1 MFNLILSVNPD
12 KEYGFTFSGID
23 TEKLFTFLFIVMFII
38 SLCLIGYIFYL
49 KFKINKL
56 ESKENKEEETSES

>member
-1 MFNLILSVNPD
+1 MFNLVLSGNADNIPGG
-12 KEYGFTFSGID
+12 YASGID

-49 KFKINKL
+49 KLKINKL
-56 ESKENKEEETSES
+56 ESKETKEETSKN